1 MAISACDDLPPSPGA
16 SVYAS
21 DSVTLTT
28 HTPRLAIAIIDRVP
42 GPKELRGAA
51 AVATSLA
58 YVVGLAGV
66 VAGGLILGEDNLAVA
81 TVIWV
86 LTFAAGAALMIAAMV
101 VRAIA
106 SLLAR
111 QAMLEQDVRTLVGD
125 RARDRE
131 RPEEGESW
139 GHQPPW

>member
-1 MAISACDDLPPSPGA
+1 M
-16 SVYAS
+16 
-21 DSVTLTT
+21 
-28 HTPRLAIAIIDRVP
+28 DRIP

-66 VAGGLILGEDNLAVA
+66 VAGGLVLRDQSSTVA
-81 TVIWV
+81 IVVWV

-101 VRAIA
+101 VRALA
-106 SLLAR
+106 SLLGR
-111 QAMLEQDVRTLVGD
+111 LAMIEQDVRVLVG
-125 RARDRE
+125 E
-131 RPEEGESW
+131 RSPIDPAERSQW

>member
-1 MAISACDDLPPSPGA
+1 M
-16 SVYAS
+16 
-21 DSVTLTT
+21 
-28 HTPRLAIAIIDRVP
+28 DRVP

-58 YVVGLAGV
+58 YIVGLAGV
-66 VAGGLILGEDNLAVA
+66 LVGGLVLRDGETTTAIV
-81 TVIWV
+81 VWV

-106 SLLAR
+106 SLLGR
-111 QAMLEQDVRTLVGD
+111 LAMVEQDLRTLVGD
-125 RARDRE
+125 RARDGDDPRQ
-131 RPEEGESW
+131 PSW